1 MSTVESSLSRIRHG
15 LQRLREE
22 SRHSSLRQ
30 WSAYLE
36 GKTACVYA
44 PNTVRRY
51 EQGILQLPMEYVL
64 ACCEAAGVDV
74 AELLAEPTLPRF

>member
-1 MSTVESSLSRIRHG
+1 MSTVEPALSRIRHG
-15 LQRLREE
+15 LQQLREE

-30 WSAYLE
+30 WSAYVE
-36 GKTACVYA
+36 GKTGCAYA

-64 ACCEAAGVDV
+64 ACCEAADVDV
-74 AELLAEPTLPRF
+74 ADLLAEPTLPRF